1 MTYVCSRRQWLISLI
16 PAVAC
21 SRWALA
27 EAGLKPMRGVFI
39 IMATPYTAAKEV
51 DYEDLAREVDF
62 LDRGMVLGL
71 VGPHLASVY
80 PRLTTDER
88 LQGMKILARAAAGK
102 KPALVLGVQGR
113 NTAEALEYLQCAEEA
128 SPDAVIAI
136 PPTEAKS
143 LDDFREYY
151 TTLARKT
158 KLPFFVQTT
167 GGAPN
172 IEPTVE
178 FLVELAREFPHCG
191 YVKEE
196 FNPVIDRMKALAAHR
211 PTIKGVFSGQAGRGM
226 MYEMRLGFDGTMPG
240 APYAGGKSARV
251 VRPAAPD
258 DQPGAANP
266 GYAPVR
272 DAQARCLQ
280 DDNVAPAR
288 IPLDSRGQKG
298 NRRHV
303 GGAQAVSH
311 RLTIA
316 DPRLNYS
323 DADLCG
329 NIWNA
334 VERAQQRHDSARA
347 GAPIHRVAARL
358 VAELHQRPGAYSRK
372 WTCLI
377 TSAGERGD
385 AVGCQRTTP
394 YWISAVKSRPCDRPP
409 DPRRAESDRATPKQ
423 PAGRRVTRPGPPRN
437 WCALRASAPGPYRP

>member
-21 SRWALA
+21 SRWVLA
-27 EAGLKPMRGVFI
+27 GAGQKPMRGVFI

-62 LDRGMVLGL
+62 LDRCKVHGMVW
-71 VGPHLASVY
+71 PQLASEY
-80 PRLTTDER
+80 SRLTKEER

-113 NTAEALEYLQCAEEA
+113 NTAEALEYLQCAEEV

-151 TTLARKT
+151 TSLARKT

-240 APYAGGKSARV
+240 APYA
-251 VRPAAPD
+251 D
-258 DQPGAANP
+258 M
-266 GYAPVR
+266 
-272 DAQARCLQ
+272 
-280 DDNVAPAR
+280 
-288 IPLDSRGQKG
+288 
-298 NRRHV
+298 
-303 GGAQAVSH
+303 
-311 RLTIA
+311 
-316 DPRLNYS
+316 YS
-323 DADLCG
+323 Q
-329 NIWNA
+329 IWNSYQSGQEEKA
-334 VERAQQRHDSARA
+334 RELFSRLLLMINLEQQIPGTRQYVMHKRGVFKTTMSRQQEFLWTAEAKKEID
-347 GAPIHRVAARL
+347 VTWAAL
-358 VAELHQRPGAYSRK
+358 KPY
-372 WTCLI
+372 LI
-377 TSAGERGD
+377 D
-385 AVGCQRTTP
+385 
-394 YWISAVKSRPCDRPP
+394 
-409 DPRRAESDRATPKQ
+409 
-423 PAGRRVTRPGPPRN
+423 
-437 WCALRASAPGPYRP
+437 